1 MKILAKRDAAM
12 KRREFNRNALA
23 GAGGAMLASLF
34 TDATALRASAREIE
48 SGNPLVPVDD
58 ATAGSLTDVEG
69 LKVGHFTET
78 KRTTGCT
85 VVIAEHGAVAGVDVR
100 GGAPGTRE
108 TDLLNPVNSVQQVFA
123 VVISGGSAFG
133 LDTASGV
140 MRYLDEKNIGY
151 KLGPLNVPIVPAAI
165 LFDLGVGD
173 PKIRPTAES
182 GYQACIAAT
191 SGPVAEGSVGAG
203 AGATIGK
210 FFGPQWA
217 MKAGL
222 GTCSI
227 RVGDTGVVVG
237 AMAAV
242 NAAGDIYDPANGKIL
257 AGARSPRGEGFLNA
271 MEAILGGY
279 AVVAPAPGTNTTL
292 GVVATNATL
301 NKDEATKMAQ
311 MAQDGLARTINP
323 SHTPFDGDT
332 IFSLATGT
340 LKAKVNVGAIGAI
353 AAVAVSRAIVRAI
366 TQASGI
372 PGYPSYADIRAG
384 KQK

>member
-1 MKILAKRDAAM
+1 M
-12 KRREFNRNALA
+12 KRREFNREILA
-23 GAGGAMLASLF
+23 GAGGAMLTSLF
-34 TDATALRASAREIE
+34 AEATASASSARAIE
-48 SGNPLVPVDD
+48 FRNGIAAADV
-58 ATAGSLTDVEG
+58 AAAGSLTDVEG

-78 KRTTGCT
+78 KRPTGCT
-85 VVIAEHGAVAGVDVR
+85 VVIAERGAVAGVDVR

-140 MRYLDEKNIGY
+140 MRYLDERSIGF
-151 KLGPLNVPIVPAAI
+151 KEMGPNVPIVPAAI
-165 LFDLGVGD
+165 LYDLGVGD
-173 PKIRPTAES
+173 PQIRPTAES
-182 GYQACIAAT
+182 GYQACVAAT
-191 SGPVAEGSVGAG
+191 SGPVIEGNVGAG
-203 AGATIGK
+203 AGATVGK
-210 FFGPQWA
+210 FFGPKFA
-217 MKAGL
+217 MKGGV

-227 RVGDTGVVVG
+227 RVGDTGVVVA
-237 AMAAV
+237 AMVAV
-242 NAAGDIYDPANGKIL
+242 NAAGDIYDPGTGKIL
-257 AGARSPRGEGFLNA
+257 AGARSPSGDGFANA
-271 MEAILGGY
+271 IEKVLGGY
-279 AVVAPAPGTNTTL
+279 AVTPPPAKTNTTL

-323 SHTPFDGDT
+323 SHTPYDGDT
-332 IFSLATGT
+332 IFALATGT

-366 TQASGI
+366 TEAAGI
-372 PGYPSYADIRAG
+372 PGYPSYVEIRDR